1 MLPQA
6 HNRTATLTADPE
18 PLPATHYVYKPARF
32 SPVWQFQLAPDA
44 IEWEAGSRRGRLP
57 YADIRRMRLSFRPRS
72 MQTHRFVAEIW
83 PARGGKLRLAS
94 SSPRTVA
101 DYEAHDAAY
110 AAFLSELHQRLAAA
124 QSSASFECGLAPL
137 RYWPGVAIFAAVSL
151 MLAALFVHALATANR
166 PAALLLGAL
175 LAVFLWQGG
184 AFFQRN
190 RPRRYRPEMPPHD
203 LLP

>member
-1 MLPQA
+1 VIAAAELSS
-6 HNRTATLTADPE
+6 
-18 PLPATHYVYKPARF
+18 PATRYAYKPSRLA
-32 SPVWQFQLAPDA
+32 PVWQFQLAPDA
-44 IEWEAGSRRGRLP
+44 IEWEAGTRRGRLP

-83 PARGGKLRLAS
+83 PTRGGKLRLAS
-94 SSPRTVA
+94 SSPRGMA
-101 DYEAHDAAY
+101 EYEAHDAAY
-110 AAFLSELHQRLAAA
+110 AAFLDELHRRLAAA
-124 QSSASFECGLAPL
+124 QSPATFEGGLAPL

-151 MLAALFVHALATANR
+151 MLAALIVRALATANR
-166 PAALLLGAL
+166 SAALLLGAL

-190 RPRRYRPEMPPHD
+190 RPRRYHPQAPPRD